1 MQTITKNKR
10 LMLVLSLCGL
20 LLVACDSKNKS
31 ASQSPAEEGL
41 TQQDQAEVLPFLN
54 LEEAKAKYALPFCEK
69 KNCIEI
75 EIQSIQTQDAWLNR
89 WMSDSQ
95 AIVIQDQIGLKQAMS
110 LQQAIN
116 AYVKKSDAW
125 QAQFAKNKAY
135 ELHVQTR
142 IAAQRNQYV
151 LLQVIINS
159 KQEEVTVKDR
169 GYFFVADRKAQK
181 KLGILDVIN
190 AKQQNVMNDIVQV
203 QYAKW
208 LADQTAEVKKVAP
221 KKLYWGQND
230 WFFDGEGIG
239 VHFRASEI
247 VKDGTQMDLYLT
259 KQQTQQILKPEIF
272 QQLFYGVVHVDTR
285 LSN

>member
-20 LLVACDSKNKS
+20 LLVACDSKDKS
-31 ASQSPAEEGL
+31 ASQSPAKEGL

-181 KLGILDVIN
+181 KLGILEVIN

-230 WFFDGEGIG
+230 WFFDGEGTG

-272 QQLFYGVVHVDTR
+272 QQLF
-285 LSN
+285 

>member
-20 LLVACDSKNKS
+20 LLVACDSKDKS
-31 ASQSPAEEGL
+31 ASQSPAKEGL

-95 AIVIQDQIGLKQAMS
+95 AIVIQDQIGLKKAMS

-181 KLGILDVIN
+181 KLGILEVIN

-272 QQLFYGVVHVDTR
+272 QQLF
-285 LSN
+285 

>member
-20 LLVACDSKNKS
+20 LLVACDSKDKS
-31 ASQSPAEEGL
+31 ASQSPAKEGL

-54 LEEAKAKYALPFCEK
+54 LEEAKAKYAVPFCEK

-181 KLGILDVIN
+181 KLGILEVIN

-272 QQLFYGVVHVDTR
+272 QQLF
-285 LSN
+285 

>member
-20 LLVACDSKNKS
+20 LLVACDSKDKS
-31 ASQSPAEEGL
+31 ASQSPAKEGL

-54 LEEAKAKYALPFCEK
+54 LEEAKAKYAVPFCEK

-95 AIVIQDQIGLKQAMS
+95 AIVIQDQIGLKKAMS

-181 KLGILDVIN
+181 KLGILEVIN

-272 QQLFYGVVHVDTR
+272 QQLF
-285 LSN
+285 

>member
-20 LLVACDSKNKS
+20 LLVACDSKDKS
-31 ASQSPAEEGL
+31 ASQSPAKEGL

-54 LEEAKAKYALPFCEK
+54 LEEAKAKYAVPFCEK

-95 AIVIQDQIGLKQAMS
+95 AIVIQDQIGLKKAMS

-181 KLGILDVIN
+181 KFGILEVIN

-272 QQLFYGVVHVDTR
+272 QQLF
-285 LSN
+285 

>member
-20 LLVACDSKNKS
+20 LLVACDSKDKS
-31 ASQSPAEEGL
+31 ASQSPAKEGL

-181 KLGILDVIN
+181 KLGILEVIN

-272 QQLFYGVVHVDTR
+272 QQLF
-285 LSN
+285 